1 MDLRGADISA
11 LLQTP
16 ADLSGVNIRELT
28 STNVQSSTRSR
39 LCRKMSQTARVKNPT
54 HSELRLHSTCFKGMC
69 PSMFRSPEDAYATF
83 QQVKVILNNK
93 GVDFMAPCGKQNLH
107 DCDLFKHIGV
117 CNDVLAAIQVHI
129 DELVETREVAVCFS
143 ATTSDQEEPREDVQ
157 RAVVLLHRLLVKHI
171 CVATIVLD
179 DLGRFCNQGLF
190 SILCNG
196 ISKCRGLKS
205 LRVNAVNDEASYYRQ
220 LLTGADDH
228 AESALCG
235 TCNESLVQDNVS
247 LLCMLNGFYYPLK
260 PHHLPRLNLVEERL
274 ISPRVPFRY
283 GCHLTRLRRQQG
295 VKEQCINVSVRILL
309 RDVLIKPLKIRL
321 HKHKATFF
329 KTKRKPEIFD

>member
-1 MDLRGADISA
+1 
-11 LLQTP
+11 
-16 ADLSGVNIRELT
+16 
-28 STNVQSSTRSR
+28 
-39 LCRKMSQTARVKNPT
+39 
-54 HSELRLHSTCFKGMC
+54 
-69 PSMFRSPEDAYATF
+69 MFRSPEDAYATF
-83 QQVKVILNNK
+83 QQVKLILNNK

-117 CNDVLAAIQVHI
+117 CNDVLAAIQVHM

-143 ATTSDQEEPREDVQ
+143 ATTSDREEPREDVQ

-220 LLTGADDH
+220 LLTGCLSLENLEEVCFKRIRDSNRGDYGHSGGYDRTKHQALDFQGGQVFKCYPIRAH
-228 AESALCG
+228 VVAGSAAVPDTLP
-235 TCNESLVQDNVS
+235 SLA
-247 LLCMLNGFYYPLK
+247 
-260 PHHLPRLNLVEERL
+260 R
-274 ISPRVPFRY
+274 
-283 GCHLTRLRRQQG
+283 CHLLW
-295 VKEQCINVSVRILL
+295 
-309 RDVLIKPLKIRL
+309 
-321 HKHKATFF
+321 
-329 KTKRKPEIFD
+329 